1 MRGMRFSR
9 FAPLALATVAMG
21 LWVVGCSNGRSTKL
35 LLPPHGDQAT
45 PSGAYS
51 IAWSGVEVS
60 GSGRIVVP
68 GEFDLTLSPEQV
80 KDLAHSLFNI
90 NATSRHGW
98 GVAPQSDANGDLW
111 IGVDPHPHD
120 AATLLLS
127 YDPQTGR
134 AEGQSPVAFKAPSAA
149 LNTLM
154 RAFLIRTTGIKN
166 PQDVTALKLQIAAV
180 SYSFH
185 WNPDA
190 KEFHPAENAYPA
202 LMANG
207 VTIEGVFFVGETA
220 GSFSATIDR
229 MNGDVSGARVAEC
242 PECAAVGGG
251 PGHQLPVTSDP

>member
-9 FAPLALATVAMG
+9 FASLALATIAMG
-21 LWVVGCSNGRSTKL
+21 LWVVGCSNGESTKL

-68 GEFDLTLSPEQV
+68 GELDLVLSPAQV

-90 NATSRHGW
+90 NATGHHGW
-98 GVAPQSDANGDLW
+98 GVAPLSDANGDLW
-111 IGVDPHPHD
+111 IVVDPHPHE
-120 AATLLLS
+120 AATLRLS

-134 AEGQSPVAFKAPSAA
+134 AEGHSPVALKAPSAA

-154 RAFLIRTTGIKN
+154 KAFLTRTTGIKN
-166 PQDVTALKLQIAAV
+166 PQDVTALKLEIAAV

-185 WNPDA
+185 WNPNA
-190 KEFHPAENAYPA
+190 REFQPAENAYPA

-207 VTIEGVFFVGETA
+207 VTIEGVFYVGETP
-220 GSFSATIDR
+220 GNFSATIDR
-229 MNGDVSGARVAEC
+229 MNGDASGAQVAEC
-242 PECAAVGGG
+242 PECALVGGT
-251 PGHQLPVTSDP
+251 PGHQLPVSADP